1 MDVKLSTR
9 NIFKNHYDA
18 FVSGILS
25 LFELELITYAWSY
38 KHSSLWDN
46 IEPPTEPFIRYNEKE
61 TAFKTREKNWKKS
74 LNWIKIKNRDNR
86 EYLKEVKRFLF
97 DSELD
102 MLDQKKYNQG
112 QELFETYKEPL
123 F

>member
-1 MDVKLSTR
+1 MEIKLPAR
-9 NIFKNHYDA
+9 NPFKNHYDA

-74 LNWIKIKNRDNR
+74 LNWIKIKNRDNK

-112 QELFETYKEPL
+112 QELFEVYKEPM